1 MLTWS
6 EDKTV
11 RLWEVGKAEPL
22 QTFSHDDFVTGAQF
36 SRDEARVLTWSRDK
50 TVRLWEVGKAEP
62 LQTFSHD
69 DFVIGAQF
77 SRDEAR
83 VLTWSEDKTVRLWE
97 VGKAEPLQTF
107 SHDDFVI
114 GAQFSRDEARVLTWS
129 GDKTARLWGSTDP
142 LAALTPA
149 ERILE
154 LEVRSGATL
163 DEQLNLRT
171 LKFDEWQTKAKSTAY
186 RTIQEKLA
194 PARLD
199 RKQ

>member
-1 MLTWS
+1 LS
-6 EDKTV
+6 RIFLHKTSNVQSMTRDGTAASAVDHSLV
-11 RLWEVGKAEPL
+11 RSWI
-22 QTFSHDDFVTGAQF
+22 HDGAI
-36 SRDEARVLTWSRDK
+36 L
-50 TVRLWEVGKAEP
+50 
-62 LQTFSHD
+62 
-69 DFVIGAQF
+69 
-77 SRDEAR
+77 
-83 VLTWSEDKTVRLWE
+83 
-97 VGKAEPLQTF
+97 
-107 SHDDFVI
+107 

-129 GDKTARLWGSTDP
+129 GDKTVRLWEVSKAESLQTFKHDGYVIGAQFSRDEARVLTWSQDKTARLWDSTDP

-163 DEQLNLRT
+163 NEQLNLRT
-171 LKFDEWQTKAKSTAY
+171 LKFDEWQTKVKSTEY